1 MLLARYKGV
10 ALTQL
15 HQELLQISDDG
26 TFKIALQ
33 IVLILGNTQELG
45 NDRVLDELETVCL
58 KFGSFVLHFNNNRLS
73 ILRHEKALV
82 IERAYIAIKS
92 AHAPILLDGFFLVP
106 ITNGFLVH
114 TEKHQVVRPR
124 ES

>member
-1 MLLARYKGV
+1 MRNLICLKVDKNKAFKNIVIEHQIDEIVVEIGFYVLLARYKGV

-58 KFGSFVLHFNNNRLS
+58 KFGSFVLHF
-73 ILRHEKALV
+73 
-82 IERAYIAIKS
+82 
-92 AHAPILLDGFFLVP
+92 
-106 ITNGFLVH
+106 
-114 TEKHQVVRPR
+114 Q
-124 ES
+124 